1 MYAAGYKF
9 SGGFKVQKT
18 GSLIINSNPRG
29 ARILINNKVQQN
41 IFKKI
46 FSSGGG
52 YITTPAKIKNLSP
65 EEYTVEINLKDYLPW
80 KKKLTINPGQSTF
93 AEDINLFKDNLP
105 LLMMPKT
112 EINSTISPNN
122 KRLITINDENEIIFI
137 DIDSETE
144 KILKTENKILTD
156 SIIRWSENS
165 KKIIINNEIFDLNN
179 PENPISLNKIIG
191 KNIDDIKWD
200 INNDNKIFYKDK
212 NTLNY
217 YNFNNHTNKIIFKND
232 FLKDYIAKNETIF
245 FIENQKDNSLL
256 KIYNIDEAREVNQIS
271 LPLSDY
277 SFINYGHKL
286 INLYDPKHKILY
298 LIDPYDNF
306 KPLRETINNI
316 TKTYWADDTRLLYTN
331 DFEVWI
337 FNLKN
342 LQKKLLTRISQK
354 IDNIIWHPSNNN
366 IIYSTNKNINVIELD
381 DREKYNITKIIELD
395 GITNTV
401 LNKKG
406 DTLYFYAQI
415 GNQKGLYKLL
425 IQ

>member
-1 MYAAGYKF
+1 MTLKTRKFLYLFFVFLFIVITPIISMYAAGYKF

-200 INNDNKIFYKDK
+200 INNDNKILYK
-212 NTLNY
+212 
-217 YNFNNHTNKIIFKND
+217 
-232 FLKDYIAKNETIF
+232 
-245 FIENQKDNSLL
+245 
-256 KIYNIDEAREVNQIS
+256 
-271 LPLSDY
+271 
-277 SFINYGHKL
+277 
-286 INLYDPKHKILY
+286 
-298 LIDPYDNF
+298 IDPYDNF

>member
-1 MYAAGYKF
+1 MTLKTRKFLYLFFVFLFIVITPIISMYAAGYKF

-93 AEDINLFKDNLP
+93 AEDINL
-105 LLMMPKT
+105 
-112 EINSTISPNN
+112 
-122 KRLITINDENEIIFI
+122 
-137 DIDSETE
+137 
-144 KILKTENKILTD
+144 
-156 SIIRWSENS
+156 
-165 KKIIINNEIFDLNN
+165 
-179 PENPISLNKIIG
+179 
-191 KNIDDIKWD
+191 
-200 INNDNKIFYKDK
+200 
-212 NTLNY
+212 
-217 YNFNNHTNKIIFKND
+217 
-232 FLKDYIAKNETIF
+232 LKDYIAKNETIF

>member
-1 MYAAGYKF
+1 MTLKTRKFLYLFFVFLFIVITPIISMYAAGYKF

-232 FLKDYIAKNETIF
+232 FLK
-245 FIENQKDNSLL
+245 
-256 KIYNIDEAREVNQIS
+256 
-271 LPLSDY
+271 
-277 SFINYGHKL
+277 NYGHKL

>member
-1 MYAAGYKF
+1 MTLKTRKFLYLFFVFLFIVITPIISMYAAGYKF

-245 FIENQKDNSLL
+245 FIENQN
-256 KIYNIDEAREVNQIS
+256 
-271 LPLSDY
+271 
-277 SFINYGHKL
+277 
-286 INLYDPKHKILY
+286 
-298 LIDPYDNF
+298 
-306 KPLRETINNI
+306 
-316 TKTYWADDTRLLYTN
+316 
-331 DFEVWI
+331 
-337 FNLKN
+337 
-342 LQKKLLTRISQK
+342 
-354 IDNIIWHPSNNN
+354 DNIIWHPSNNN

>member
-1 MYAAGYKF
+1 MTLKTRKFLYLFFVFLFIVITPIISMYAAGYKF

-80 KKKLTINPGQSTF
+80 KKKL
-93 AEDINLFKDNLP
+93 
-105 LLMMPKT
+105 
-112 EINSTISPNN
+112 
-122 KRLITINDENEIIFI
+122 
-137 DIDSETE
+137 
-144 KILKTENKILTD
+144 KTENKILTD

-200 INNDNKIFYKDK
+200 INNDNKILYK
-212 NTLNY
+212 
-217 YNFNNHTNKIIFKND
+217 
-232 FLKDYIAKNETIF
+232 
-245 FIENQKDNSLL
+245 
-256 KIYNIDEAREVNQIS
+256 
-271 LPLSDY
+271 
-277 SFINYGHKL
+277 
-286 INLYDPKHKILY
+286 
-298 LIDPYDNF
+298 IDPYDNF